1 MFNRFKK
8 KRFILVGI
16 LDDSVYSIHVERDYD
31 SVVVLDRLDE
41 FYVNRDSDAFNY
53 SSLVIEL
60 VRRLKDSRIKT
71 KDVMISYNSQKT
83 LDKFIQVF
91 DMSEKEIDEH
101 IVFEYEDHF
110 KGRDRDQFVFDYEYV
125 GKTNYSGDTK
135 VSLNIVSVPRFEVD
149 SLVKSFSKNGYNVH
163 FIDEELNSIKNIVGL
178 SEVPKVLIHIGKYS
192 LHVSL
197 YVGGEL
203 VFCRRKDGGYRKL
216 KKSMDVNGYDNL
228 KVDLMVGSDTYN
240 QLSSM
245 LTEIQESISYLL
257 PNYEIDEYS
266 IEVYYL
272 NKFLD
277 GICDLLGSSFDVDT
291 CLFNRNNDRI
301 SFVNSDGREIGI
313 CYSSLLGLMAR

>member
-16 LDDSVYSIHVERDYD
+16 LDDSVYSIHVERDAD

-41 FYVNRDSDAFNY
+41 FSVNRDSDAFNY

-101 IVFEYEDHF
+101 IVFEYGDHF

-135 VSLNIVSVPRFEVD
+135 VSLNLVSVPRFEVD

-203 VFCRRKDGGYRKL
+203 VFCRRKEGGYRKL

-291 CLFNRNNDRI
+291 CLFNRNNDQL